1 MSLPKPWSL
10 SVRRLVTSWPWPTL
24 APPAFAGQ
32 SAEAAS
38 KGQKGAAPKNAGC
51 RARPGLGAQ
60 GHPRASPLTPPP
72 HSGRRGPCSARQE
85 VLPAASDWPPLSSP
99 RAPAT
104 RTRRPPGQ
112 RGGACP
118 GFPRPPARGRRES
131 VPSCVPL
138 PCLKRSAA
146 QEAIVT
152 PSCPVRDHSPP
163 QPGEG
168 ERPAACFSRLPSGAQ
183 PGSMAAEGWAGGR
196 CYSQQVPGCLLPGTN
211 LRTAPGTRGP
221 LQVRTWLRHAA
232 CLPPPPEESRPEGTR
247 PVLSTDTQSVLSLH
261 DFRRACAQSIS
272 WAGDGD
278 ERPVER
284 HVQGAAGAPAL
295 LAMNPPPTPPLTAT
309 GNRK

>member
-1 MSLPKPWSL
+1 MQKPPAK
-10 SVRRLVTSWPWPTL
+10 VRREQPRRTLDVGPGRAWVPRDTL
-24 APPAFAGQ
+24 APPP
-32 SAEAAS
+32 S
-38 KGQKGAAPKNAGC
+38 
-51 RARPGLGAQ
+51 R
-60 GHPRASPLTPPP
+60 PPP
-72 HSGRRGPCSARQE
+72 QRRRRPCSAQQE

-104 RTRRPPGQ
+104 WTRRPPGQ

-131 VPSCVPL
+131 APSCVPL
-138 PCLKRSAA
+138 PCLTRSAA

-168 ERPAACFSRLPSGAQ
+168 EGRGLLFQAALGGAAGLDGRGGLGGGSLLQPAGA
-183 PGSMAAEGWAGGR
+183 R
-196 CYSQQVPGCLLPGTN
+196 RLLPGTN

-261 DFRRACAQSIS
+261 DLRRACAQSIS

>member
-1 MSLPKPWSL
+1 MQKPPAK
-10 SVRRLVTSWPWPTL
+10 VRREQPRRTLDVGPGRAWVPRDTL
-24 APPAFAGQ
+24 APPP
-32 SAEAAS
+32 S
-38 KGQKGAAPKNAGC
+38 
-51 RARPGLGAQ
+51 R
-60 GHPRASPLTPPP
+60 PPP
-72 HSGRRGPCSARQE
+72 QRRRRPCSARQE

-118 GFPRPPARGRRES
+118 GFPRPPTRGRRES
-131 VPSCVPL
+131 APSCVPL
-138 PCLKRSAA
+138 PCLTRSAA

-168 ERPAACFSRLPSGAQ
+168 ERPAACFSRLPSGGQ

-261 DFRRACAQSIS
+261 DLRRACAQSIS